1 MKAQNVLR
9 TPLLAFGLGAALLLV
24 GSAKAQEIVNA
35 EFEDG
40 PYVVPFSQPVYL
52 EATPA
57 ATPVMTESQAIQAM
71 GVISS
76 PAIPDADRMQAPV
89 LERWLVALLLV
100 VAGLLAMFI
109 LVELSMLAE
118 LKRAR
123 RTLRSGS
130 TPHVSTRTA

>member
-1 MKAQNVLR
+1 MKFQNILR
-9 TPLLAFGLGAALLLV
+9 TPLLAFSLGAALLLA
-24 GSAKAQEIVNA
+24 GYAKAQEIVNT

-57 ATPVMTESQAIQAM
+57 STPVMVESQAIQAM
-71 GVISS
+71 GVISG
-76 PAIPDADRMQAPV
+76 PAIPDANRIQSSV
-89 LERWLVALLLV
+89 LERWLAALLLV

-109 LVELSMLAE
+109 LVELSMLVE

-123 RTLRSGS
+123 RTLRSGT

>member
-1 MKAQNVLR
+1 MKFQNVLR
-9 TPLLAFGLGAALLLV
+9 TPLLVFSLGAALLLA
-24 GSAKAQEIVNA
+24 GSAKAQEIVNT

-52 EATPA
+52 EATP
-57 ATPVMTESQAIQAM
+57 VMTESQAIQAM
-71 GVISS
+71 GVISG
-76 PAIPDADRMQAPV
+76 PAIPDADRIQASV
-89 LERWLVALLLV
+89 LERWLAALLLV

-130 TPHVSTRTA
+130 TQQVSTRTA

>member
-1 MKAQNVLR
+1 MKVQNVLR

-24 GSAKAQEIVNA
+24 GSAKAQEIVNT

-40 PYVVPFSQPVYL
+40 PYVAPFSQPVYL
-52 EATPA
+52 E

-130 TPHVSTRTA
+130 TQQVSTRTA

>member
-1 MKAQNVLR
+1 MKSKNVLR
-9 TPLLAFGLGAALLLV
+9 TPLLAFGLGAALLLA
-24 GSAKAQEIVNA
+24 GSVKAQEIVNT

-40 PYVVPFSQPVYL
+40 PKVVPFSQPVYL
-52 EATPA
+52 Q

-71 GVISS
+71 GVISG
-76 PAIPDADRMQAPV
+76 PAIPDADRIQSSV
-89 LERWLVALLLV
+89 LQRWLAALLLV

-130 TPHVSTRTA
+130 TPHVSTRAA

>member
-1 MKAQNVLR
+1 MKFKNVLR
-9 TPLLAFGLGAALLLV
+9 TPLLACGLGAVLLLA
-24 GSAKAQEIVNA
+24 GSAKAQEIVNT

-40 PYVVPFSQPVYL
+40 PYVVPFSQPVL
-52 EATPA
+52 QATPA
-57 ATPVMTESQAIQAM
+57 STPVLTESQAIQAM
-71 GVISS
+71 GVISG
-76 PAIPDADRMQAPV
+76 PAIPDANRIQTSV
-89 LERWLVALLLV
+89 LERWLAALLLV

-130 TPHVSTRTA
+130 TAQVSTRTA

>member
-1 MKAQNVLR
+1 MKFQNVLR
-9 TPLLAFGLGAALLLV
+9 TPLLAFGLGAALLLA
-24 GSAKAQEIVNA
+24 GSAKAQEIVNT

-40 PYVVPFSQPVYL
+40 ASVVPFSQPVYL
-52 EATPA
+52 E

-71 GVISS
+71 GVISG
-76 PAIPDADRMQAPV
+76 PAIPDADRIQASV
-89 LERWLVALLLV
+89 LERWLAALLLV

-109 LVELSMLAE
+109 LVEMSMLAE

-130 TPHVSTRTA
+130 TPQVSTRTA

>member
-1 MKAQNVLR
+1 MKFQNVLR
-9 TPLLAFGLGAALLLV
+9 TPLLAFGLGAALLLA
-24 GSAKAQEIVNA
+24 GSAKAQEIVNT

-40 PYVVPFSQPVYL
+40 PFVVPFSQPVYL
-52 EATPA
+52 EATSA
-57 ATPVMTESQAIQAM
+57 STPVMTESQAIQAM
-71 GVISS
+71 GVISG
-76 PAIPDADRMQAPV
+76 PAIPDADRIQASV
-89 LERWLVALLLV
+89 LERWLAALLLV
-100 VAGLLAMFI
+100 VAFLLAMFI

>member
-1 MKAQNVLR
+1 MKVQNVLR
-9 TPLLAFGLGAALLLV
+9 TPLLAFGLGAALLLA

-40 PYVVPFSQPVYL
+40 PYVFSQPVYL

-89 LERWLVALLLV
+89 LERWLAALLLV